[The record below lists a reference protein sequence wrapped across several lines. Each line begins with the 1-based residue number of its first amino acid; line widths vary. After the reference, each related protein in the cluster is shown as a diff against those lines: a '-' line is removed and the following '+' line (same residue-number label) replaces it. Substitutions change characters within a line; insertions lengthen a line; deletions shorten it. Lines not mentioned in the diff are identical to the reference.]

1 MSKAAQVL
9 NKPTPPPRAF
19 VLGPSAFTERW
30 RFRPTAPIQVGLRRI
45 SAEDRVHAHVK
56 AIERADRMMPADR
69 RSPEDSLWQK
79 VYEITLVHYVLG
91 FALCNA
97 GDVTRPLWEA
107 PDGHSLNGGEQMLTD
122 LSDEEIEFGT
132 APVASARFTD
142 DGIARC
148 LDELDILARK
158 DPVTMRRASDADLV
172 RAGAALADG
181 SFFARLKAA
190 DTEETRAVG
199 EHIRM
204 LTGAILDLMERGR
217 EAPLSIG
224 G

>member
-9 NKPTPPPRAF
+9 GKPTPAPRSF
-19 VLGPSAFTERW
+19 MLGPTAFTERW
-30 RFRPTAPIQVGLRRI
+30 RLRPTSAIPVGLRRI
-45 SAEDRVHAHVK
+45 AAEDRVIAHVK
-56 AIERADRMMPADR
+56 AIARADRMMPEDR
-69 RSPEDSLWQK
+69 RSPEDPLWQR

-91 FALCNA
+91 FALCNPV
-97 GDVTRPLWEA
+97 DVNLPLWPA
-107 PDGHSLNGGEQMLTD
+107 QDGHTMLID
-122 LSDEEIEFGT
+122 LSGDEIEYG
-132 APVASARFTD
+132 ACPVASARFTD

-172 RAGAALADG
+172 RVGAVLADG
-181 SFFARLKAA
+181 SFFARLKSA